1 MVLVEEG
8 GSIGGKSIS
17 LPLSLAGVRRDTAVA
32 LVEEG
37 GSVGGKSA
45 EGICAGA
52 ARGGRGSGGGKHAEG
67 KEQRR
72 LTEEGS

>member
-1 MVLVEEG
+1 M
-8 GSIGGKSIS
+8 
-17 LPLSLAGVRRDTAVA
+17 
-32 LVEEG
+32 EEG